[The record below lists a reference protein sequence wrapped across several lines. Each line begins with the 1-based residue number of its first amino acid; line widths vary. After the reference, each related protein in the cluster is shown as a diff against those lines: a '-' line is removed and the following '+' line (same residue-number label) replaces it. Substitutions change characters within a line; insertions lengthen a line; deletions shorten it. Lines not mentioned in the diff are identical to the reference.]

1 MKHEFNP
8 ELKAVM
14 ANNSKPKAKAT
25 SENKYVALVI
35 GLATIAAVILSMLG
49 LIK

>member
-1 MKHEFNP
+1 MKSEFNP
-8 ELKAVM
+8 ELKAIL
-14 ANNSKPKAKAT
+14 ANSKPKAKAT
-25 SENKYVALVI
+25 SENKYVALII